1 MEADSN
7 IKNYLDIGQRA
18 FGNKGRIFIQIL
30 IYMEQFLIATGFLIL
45 EGDNLQNLF
54 HNVHIEVAG
63 VHIGGRQ
70 CFVLLVALIIL
81 PTVWLD
87 DLSVLAY
94 ISATG
99 VLATAITLSSVFC
112 VGAFDGV
119 GFHQKGNLF
128 HWEGIPLAISLY
140 AFCYGS
146 HPVFPTLY
154 TSMKKKHQFSNV
166 SLHNFDFFFFVFCIF
181 FFFLMFRCLVETW
194 AELFWCSYWIN
205 ITKRKN
211 SLLLFFYIKPLFPN
225 GRCPCI
231 EGKKGIKYFFVFL
244 RL

>member
-7 IKNYLDIGQRA
+7 IKNYLDIGERA

-99 VLATAITLSSVFC
+99 VLATAITLGSVFW

-154 TSMKKKHQFSNV
+154 TSMKKHQFSNV
-166 SLHNFDFFFFVFCIF
+166 SYLLIF
-181 FFFLMFRCLVETW
+181 FFF
-194 AELFWCSYWIN
+194 I
-205 ITKRKN
+205 
-211 SLLLFFYIKPLFPN
+211 
-225 GRCPCI
+225 
-231 EGKKGIKYFFVFL
+231 
-244 RL
+244 